1 MKEIIQKYLYFNYM
15 KHLVVIAEK
24 EELKLVE
31 KLGYSHYPVL
41 ITGVGAL
48 NVIDA
53 LKDIPRDTNL
63 INIGYAG
70 SKDLKP
76 GKFYTVDMVSLYHPN
91 VDYCEHQYELGWIP
105 WGAETEDDEPMMP
118 VKCLT
123 GTDFVLKSDVSGC
136 VFDMELAYIKALGF
150 ENVTAYKYVSDNL
163 DLQEYRE
170 KLKDEN

>member
-1 MKEIIQKYLYFNYM
+1 M

-31 KLGYSHYPVL
+31 KLGYGNYPVL

-48 NVIDA
+48 NVINT
-53 LKDIPRDTNL
+53 LKDIPKDTNL

-70 SKDLKP
+70 SKDLDP
-76 GKFYTVDMVSLYHPN
+76 GRFYKVNRVSLYHPN
-91 VDYCEHQYELGWIP
+91 VDYFECQYDLGWPPLEI
-105 WGAETEDDEPMMP
+105 ETGDNEPMIA

-123 GTDFVLKSDVSGC
+123 GTDFVLESDIKGC

-150 ENVTAYKYVSDNL
+150 ESVIAYKYVSDNL
-163 DLQEYRE
+163 DLNEYRGR
-170 KLKDEN
+170 LKDEN

>member
-1 MKEIIQKYLYFNYM
+1 ME
-15 KHLVVIAEK
+15 HLVVIAEK

-31 KLGYSHYPVL
+31 KLGYGKYPVL

-48 NVIDA
+48 NVIEA
-53 LKDIPRDTNL
+53 LKDIPKDTNL

-70 SKDLKP
+70 SKDLEP

-91 VDYCEHQYELGWIP
+91 VDYYEHQYELNWIP
-105 WGAETEDDEPMMP
+105 WGAEERDEPMMP

-123 GTDFVLKSDVSGC
+123 GTDFVLESNVSGC

-150 ENVTAYKYVSDNL
+150 ENVLAYKYVSDNL

>member
-1 MKEIIQKYLYFNYM
+1 MKR
-15 KHLVVIAEK
+15 LVVIAEK

-31 KLGYSHYPVL
+31 QLGYKDYPTL

-48 NVIDA
+48 NIIET
-53 LKDIPRDTNL
+53 LKDIPKDVSI

-70 SKDLKP
+70 SKNLEP
-76 GKFYTVDMVSLYHPN
+76 GKFYAIDGVSLYHQN
-91 VDYCEHQYELGWIP
+91 VKYIEPSYSLGYNP
-105 WGAETEDDEPMMP
+105 WVGEVEPLTP

-123 GTDFVLKSDVSGC
+123 GTDFVLESDVKGC

-150 ENVTAYKYVSDNL
+150 ENVIAYKYVSDNL

-170 KLKDEN
+170 KLNEE

>member
-1 MKEIIQKYLYFNYM
+1 MKR
-15 KHLVVIAEK
+15 LVVIAEK

-31 KLGYSHYPVL
+31 QLGYNDYPIL

-48 NVIDA
+48 NIIEV
-53 LKDIPRDTNL
+53 LKDIPKDVSI

-70 SKDLKP
+70 SKNLEP
-76 GKFYTVDMVSLYHPN
+76 GKFYAIDGVSLYHQN
-91 VDYCEHQYELGWIP
+91 VKYIEPSYSLGYNP
-105 WGAETEDDEPMMP
+105 WTGGEEPLTH

-123 GTDFVLKSDVSGC
+123 GTDFVLESDVKGC

-150 ENVTAYKYVSDNL
+150 EDVIAYKYVSDNL

-170 KLKDEN
+170 KLNEE

>member
-1 MKEIIQKYLYFNYM
+1 M

-31 KLGYSHYPVL
+31 QLGYKDYPIL

-48 NVIDA
+48 NIIEA
-53 LKDIPRDTNL
+53 LKDIPKYVSI

-70 SKDLKP
+70 SKNLEP
-76 GKFYTVDMVSLYHPN
+76 GKFYAIDGVSLYHQN
-91 VDYCEHQYELGWIP
+91 VKYIEPSYSLGYNP
-105 WGAETEDDEPMMP
+105 WTGGEEPLTP

-123 GTDFVLKSDVSGC
+123 GTDFVLESDIKGC
-136 VFDMELAYIKALGF
+136 VFDMELAYIKVLGF
-150 ENVTAYKYVSDNL
+150 EDVIAYKYVSDNL

-170 KLKDEN
+170 KLNEK

>member
-1 MKEIIQKYLYFNYM
+1 M

-31 KLGYSHYPVL
+31 QLGYKDYPTL

-48 NVIDA
+48 NIIEA
-53 LKDIPRDTNL
+53 LKDIPKYVSI

-70 SKDLKP
+70 SKNLEP
-76 GKFYTVDMVSLYHPN
+76 GKFYAIDGVSLYHQN
-91 VDYCEHQYELGWIP
+91 VKYIEPSYSLGYNP
-105 WGAETEDDEPMMP
+105 WVGEVEPLTP

-123 GTDFVLKSDVSGC
+123 GTDFVLESDVKGC

-150 ENVTAYKYVSDNL
+150 KDVVAFKYVSDNL

-170 KLKDEN
+170 KLNEK

>member
-1 MKEIIQKYLYFNYM
+1 M

-48 NVIDA
+48 NVIEA
-53 LKDIPRDTNL
+53 LKDIPKDTNL

-70 SKDLKP
+70 SKDLEP
-76 GKFYTVDMVSLYHPN
+76 GKFYSVNMVSLYHPN
-91 VDYCEHQYELGWIP
+91 VDYFEHQYDLGWIP
-105 WGAETEDDEPMMP
+105 WGVEAETEDDEPMIP

-123 GTDFVLKSDVSGC
+123 GTDFVLESNVKGC

-150 ENVTAYKYVSDNL
+150 EYVIAYKYVSDNL

-170 KLKDEN
+170 KFNEE

>member
-1 MKEIIQKYLYFNYM
+1 M

-31 KLGYSHYPVL
+31 QLGYKDYPIL

-48 NVIDA
+48 NIIEA
-53 LKDIPRDTNL
+53 LKDIPEYVSI

-70 SKDLKP
+70 SKNLEP
-76 GKFYTVDMVSLYHPN
+76 GKFYAIDGVSLYHQN
-91 VDYCEHQYELGWIP
+91 VKYIEPSYSLGYNP
-105 WGAETEDDEPMMP
+105 WVGGVEPLTP

-123 GTDFVLKSDVSGC
+123 GTDFVLESDIKGC

-150 ENVTAYKYVSDNL
+150 EDVIAYKYVSDNL

-170 KLKDEN
+170 KLNEE

>member
-1 MKEIIQKYLYFNYM
+1 MKR
-15 KHLVVIAEK
+15 LVVIAEK

-31 KLGYSHYPVL
+31 QLGYKDYPIL

-48 NVIDA
+48 NIIEA
-53 LKDIPRDTNL
+53 LKDIPKDVSI

-70 SKDLKP
+70 SKNLEP
-76 GKFYTVDMVSLYHPN
+76 GKFYAIDGVSLYHQN
-91 VDYCEHQYELGWIP
+91 VKYIEPSYSLGYNP
-105 WGAETEDDEPMMP
+105 WTGGEEPLTY

-123 GTDFVLKSDVSGC
+123 GTDFVLESDIKGC

-150 ENVTAYKYVSDNL
+150 EDVIAYKYVSDNL

-170 KLKDEN
+170 KLNEK